1 MPAFL
6 ARLPALRNKNHG
18 AGPHHPTG
26 RAGGTRYFRRRR
38 KAIAAAAATDD
49 QIGSGTAMG
58 WEETTGAGLAGTV
71 GVAPESDADAPE
83 PMRARA
89 SRRAADVGFMAGR
102 EGYEFL
108 CFKDPRTG
116 DCLLSMSESW
126 NFRHFVHSCVSAA
139 RLASLKWTIN
149 PARRPRGGRPGRLSL
164 LTGARFSV
172 LYA

>member
-58 WEETTGAGLAGTV
+58 WEETTGARFAGTV
-71 GVAPESDADAPE
+71 GVAAESDANAPE

-102 EGYEFL
+102 EGYDFL

-116 DCLLSMSESW
+116 GRLLSMPESW
-126 NFRHFVHSCVSAA
+126 NFRHSGNSPTEKPGLLHLNGQSIP
-139 RLASLKWTIN
+139 LAV
-149 PARRPRGGRPGRLSL
+149 PMVDVPGGFRC
-164 LTGARFSV
+164 
-172 LYA
+172 